1 MRDVTSLQNR
11 ETTPLPTIT
20 MFLRCFKLLGRPALR
35 RRTFSS
41 AYDNLVQL
49 ETRKV
54 GEHEVAVVTLNNPP
68 VNSFTLSLL
77 NELNTNLR
85 ALNSSPSIKGLVL
98 SSSSPVFSAGIDF
111 NELYR
116 PNPTRLK
123 TFWTSI
129 QRLWKLLY
137 PSSLVTIAA
146 INGHCLAGGT
156 LLAASCDY
164 RVAQQG
170 THSIGVPAVKVGMTA
185 PYWFQR
191 MLVGL
196 MGQQRTEMS
205 TQQGTLYSPSMAL
218 DIGLVDE
225 VYEGDNLVDH
235 CLDSVLPRY
244 LNVFEEARVR
254 MKLAL
259 RGDLVEEFQRREK
272 QEAEEFVQYLMQS
285 SVQQQLETYMNALK
299 QSKDKQKN

>member
-1 MRDVTSLQNR
+1 MAAA
-11 ETTPLPTIT
+11 
-20 MFLRCFKLLGRPALR
+20 RCFKQHLR
-35 RRTFSS
+35 LPLQPVFCRRAFSS
-41 AYDNLVQL
+41 VHDKLVQL
-49 ETRKV
+49 ETRNV

-68 VNSFTLSLL
+68 VNSFTLPLL

-85 ALNSSPSIKGLVL
+85 ALNSSPSVKGLIF
-98 SSSSPVFSAGIDF
+98 SSSSPAFSAGIDF
-111 NELYR
+111 NELYQ
-116 PNPTRLK
+116 PNPARLK
-123 TFWTSI
+123 TFWTCI

-156 LLAASCDY
+156 LLATSCDY

-170 THSIGVPAVKVGMTA
+170 KHTIGVPAVKIGMTA
-185 PYWFQR
+185 PYWFQK

-196 MGQQRTEMS
+196 IGQQRTEIS
-205 TQQGTLYSPSMAL
+205 TQQGTLYSPSEAL

-225 VYEGDNLVDH
+225 VYEGEDLLGH
-235 CLDSVLPRY
+235 CLDTVLPRY
-244 LNVFEEARVR
+244 LGVYEEARVR

-272 QEAEEFVQYLMQS
+272 QEAEEFVQYLLQP
-285 SVQQQLETYMNALK
+285 SVQQQLKTYMNSLK
-299 QSKDKQKN
+299 RKN